1 MHTAVLLK
9 VSLRKLTNCRYS
21 IPISS
26 YLNTALY
33 SSTMAPKDTNKI
45 LSDLR
50 KLMKDRRYV
59 QEPLAAYIV
68 PSCDA
73 HNSEYLADC
82 DTRREAMSGFSGSA
96 GTAIITHNQALMWT
110 DGRYHLQATKEMD
123 SNWTLMKD
131 GLVETPSQADWLC
144 TSLGSGNVGVDP
156 MLMSA
161 TAWATL
167 SDRLDSSGLQLVPV
181 QTNLVDLAWA
191 MDVTSPQPDRPEN
204 TVFPLEL
211 QFTGRSWQDKV
222 EEVRSNLVEKGASAL
237 ILSALDDVA
246 WMLNLRGTDIA
257 FNPVFFSYAAV
268 TEKEVVL
275 FINPAQVT
283 SQVRDSLNTEDM
295 GESVIIKDYSD
306 IKDYISAIVLMT
318 SGKIWL
324 SDTAS
329 YGLACLVPVKRR
341 YHKVTPITLMKSIK
355 NSVELAGFDASHARD
370 SAALCQY
377 FCWLEKALDQGENIT
392 EITGAD
398 RLERFR
404 AEQEHFMGLSFPS
417 ISSVGPNGAIIHY
430 RPSPDTARQIT
441 KSELYLLDSGAQYRD
456 GTTDVTRTIHLG
468 TPTSHEKECFTRVLK
483 GMIGLATAVFP
494 AKTKGHCLDSF
505 ARQFLWQVGLDYLHG
520 TGHGVG
526 AFLNVHEGPSG
537 ISWRV
542 YPNDPGL
549 QAGMILSDEPGYYE
563 DGNFGIRIETLV
575 KVVEAKT
582 KHTMPSKSTF
592 LTFEPVT
599 VVPIQT
605 KMIVADLMTKQEVE
619 WLNGYHQ
626 TCRDRVGPI
635 LKEMGRVEAMEWLIR
650 ETQPIG

>member
-1 MHTAVLLK
+1 MHTLLLK
-9 VSLRKLTNCRYS
+9 FSLRKFTNYRFKT
-21 IPISS
+21 PITS
-26 YLNTALY
+26 YLSTALY
-33 SSTMAPKDTNKI
+33 SSTMAPKDTHKI

-82 DTRREAMSGFSGSA
+82 DARREAVSGFTGSA
-96 GTAIITHNQALMWT
+96 GTAVITPSQALMWT

-123 SNWTLMKD
+123 DNWTLMKD
-131 GLVETPSQADWLC
+131 GLVETPSQAEWLC
-144 TSLGSGNVGVDP
+144 TTLASGNVGVDP

-161 TAWATL
+161 TAWASL
-167 SDRLDSSGLQLVPV
+167 ADRLDSSGIQLVPV
-181 QTNLVDLAWA
+181 QENLVDIAWD
-191 MDVTSPQPDRPEN
+191 MDVASPQPGRPEN

-211 QFTGRSWQDKV
+211 QFTGRTWQDKV
-222 EEVRSNLVEKGASAL
+222 EEVRRNLVEKGAAAL

-246 WMLNLRGTDIA
+246 WMLNLRGSDIA

-283 SQVRDSLNTEDM
+283 SKVRDSLTTEDM

-306 IKDYISAIVLMT
+306 IKDYIT
-318 SGKIWL
+318 STVANTTSKIWL

-329 YGLACLVPVKRR
+329 HGLACLVPAKRR
-341 YHKVTPITLMKSIK
+341 YLKVTPITLMKSIK
-355 NSVELAGFDASHARD
+355 NTVELAGFDSSHARD

-377 FCWLEKALDQGENIT
+377 FCWLEKALDQGEDIT

-430 RPSPDTARQIT
+430 RPSPDTARPIT
-441 KSELYLLDSGAQYRD
+441 RTELYLIDSGAQYRD

-494 AKTKGHCLDSF
+494 AKTKGHCIDSF

-582 KHTMPSKSTF
+582 KFTMPSKSSF

-599 VVPIQT
+599 VVPIQA
-605 KMIVADLMTKQEVE
+605 KMIEADLMTKQEVE
-619 WLNGYHQ
+619 WLNSYHQ

-635 LKEMGRVEAMEWLIR
+635 LREMGRLEAMEWLIR

>member
-1 MHTAVLLK
+1 MHTLLLK
-9 VSLRKLTNCRYS
+9 FSLRKFTNYRFKT
-21 IPISS
+21 PITS
-26 YLNTALY
+26 YLSTALY
-33 SSTMAPKDTNKI
+33 SSTMAPKDTHKI

-82 DTRREAMSGFSGSA
+82 DARREAVSGFTGSA
-96 GTAIITHNQALMWT
+96 GTAVITPSQALMWT

-123 SNWTLMKD
+123 DNWTLMKD
-131 GLVETPSQADWLC
+131 GLVETPSQAEWLC
-144 TSLGSGNVGVDP
+144 TTLASGNVGVDP

-161 TAWATL
+161 TAWASL
-167 SDRLDSSGLQLVPV
+167 ADRLDSSGIQLVPV
-181 QTNLVDLAWA
+181 QDNLVDIAWD
-191 MDVTSPQPDRPEN
+191 MDVASPQPGRPEN

-211 QFTGRSWQDKV
+211 QFTGRTWQDKV
-222 EEVRSNLVEKGASAL
+222 EEVRRNLVEKGAAAL

-246 WMLNLRGTDIA
+246 WMLNLRGSDIA

-283 SQVRDSLNTEDM
+283 SKVRDSLTTEDM

-306 IKDYISAIVLMT
+306 IKDYIISTVANTT
-318 SGKIWL
+318 SKIWL

-329 YGLACLVPVKRR
+329 HGLACLVPAKRR
-341 YHKVTPITLMKSIK
+341 YLKVTPITLMKSIK
-355 NSVELAGFDASHARD
+355 NTVELTGFDSSHARD

-377 FCWLEKALDQGENIT
+377 FCWLEKALDQGEEIT

-430 RPSPDTARQIT
+430 RPSPDTARPIT
-441 KSELYLLDSGAQYRD
+441 RTELYLIDSGAQYRD

-494 AKTKGHCLDSF
+494 AKTKGHCIDSF

-582 KHTMPSKSTF
+582 KFTMPSKSSF

-599 VVPIQT
+599 VVPIQA
-605 KMIVADLMTKQEVE
+605 KMIEADLMTKQEVE
-619 WLNGYHQ
+619 WLNSYHQ

-635 LKEMGRVEAMEWLIR
+635 LREMGRLEAMEWLIR

>member
-1 MHTAVLLK
+1 
-9 VSLRKLTNCRYS
+9 
-21 IPISS
+21 
-26 YLNTALY
+26 
-33 SSTMAPKDTNKI
+33 MAPKDTAPM
-45 LSDLR
+45 LTALR

-73 HNSEYLADC
+73 HNSEYLADI
-82 DTRREAMSGFSGSA
+82 DQRREAVSGFTGSA
-96 GTAIITHNQALMWT
+96 GTGIVTAGQAMLWT
-110 DGRYHLQATKEMD
+110 DGRYHLQARREMD
-123 SNWTLMKD
+123 MHWTLMKD
-131 GLVETPSQADWLC
+131 GLADTPSQADWLC
-144 TSLGSGNVGVDP
+144 NTLGSGSVGVDP
-156 MLMSA
+156 MMMGA
-161 TAWATL
+161 TAWSTL
-167 SDRLDSSGLQLVPV
+167 ADRLDSSGLQLVPV
-181 QTNLVDLAWA
+181 ETNLVDLAWA
-191 MDVTSPQPDRPEN
+191 MDVANPQPARPEN
-204 TVFPLEL
+204 TVFPLEM

-222 EEVRSNLVEKGASAL
+222 EEVRRNLAEKGADVL

-246 WMLNLRGTDIA
+246 WMLNLRGSDIA

-268 TEKEVVL
+268 TEKEIVL
-275 FINPAQVT
+275 FMNPAQVT
-283 SQVRDSLNTEDM
+283 RQVRDALSTEDM
-295 GESVIIKDYSD
+295 GESVIIKDYSA
-306 IKDYISAIVLMT
+306 IKDYISSAVAST
-318 SGKIWL
+318 VGKIWL

-329 YGLACLVPVKRR
+329 QGLACLVPVKRR
-341 YHKVTPITLMKSIK
+341 FLKVTPITLMKSIK
-355 NSVELAGFDASHARD
+355 NPVELAGFDACHDRD

-377 FCWLEKALDQGENIT
+377 FCWLDRTLDQGEIT

-398 RLERFR
+398 RLEKFR

-430 RPSPDTARQIT
+430 RPAPDTARPISRT
-441 KSELYLLDSGAQYRD
+441 ELYLLDSGAQYRD

-468 TPTSHEKECFTRVLK
+468 TPTHHEKECFTRVLK

-494 AKTKGHCLDSF
+494 NKTKGHCLDSF
-505 ARQFLWQVGLDYLHG
+505 ARQHLWQVGLDYLHG

-575 KVVEAKT
+575 KVVEVKT
-582 KHTMPSKSTF
+582 KFTMPSKSTF

-599 VVPIQT
+599 VVPIQA
-605 KMIVADLMTKQEVE
+605 KMILAELMTQQELE
-619 WLNGYHQ
+619 WLNAYHQ

-635 LKEMGRVEAMEWLIR
+635 LKQMGRVEALEWLIK
-650 ETQPIG
+650 ETQQIG

>member
-1 MHTAVLLK
+1 
-9 VSLRKLTNCRYS
+9 
-21 IPISS
+21 
-26 YLNTALY
+26 
-33 SSTMAPKDTNKI
+33 
-45 LSDLR
+45 
-50 KLMKDRRYV
+50 
-59 QEPLAAYIV
+59 
-68 PSCDA
+68 
-73 HNSEYLADC
+73 
-82 DTRREAMSGFSGSA
+82 
-96 GTAIITHNQALMWT
+96 MWT

-123 SNWTLMKD
+123 NNWTLMKD

-161 TAWATL
+161 TAWASL
-167 SDRLDSSGLQLVPV
+167 ADRLDSGGIQLVPV
-181 QTNLVDLAWA
+181 QDNLVDIAWD
-191 MDVTSPQPDRPEN
+191 MDVTSPQPSRPEN

-211 QFTGRSWQDKV
+211 QFTGRTWQDKV
-222 EEVRSNLVEKGASAL
+222 EEVRRNLVEKGAAAL

-246 WMLNLRGTDIA
+246 WMFNLRGSDIA

-283 SQVRDSLNTEDM
+283 SKVRDSLTTEDM
-295 GESVIIKDYSD
+295 GERVIIKDYSD
-306 IKDYISAIVLMT
+306 IKDYIISTVAETT
-318 SGKIWL
+318 SKIWL

-329 YGLACLVPVKRR
+329 NGLACLVPAKRR
-341 YHKVTPITLMKSIK
+341 LLKVTPITLMKSIK
-355 NSVELAGFDASHARD
+355 NTVELTGFDSSHARD

-377 FCWLEKALDQGENIT
+377 FCWLEKALDQGEEIT

-417 ISSVGPNGAIIHY
+417 ISSVGPNGAVIHY
-430 RPSPDTARQIT
+430 RPSPETARPIT
-441 KSELYLLDSGAQYRD
+441 RTELYLIDSGAQYRD

-468 TPTSHEKECFTRVLK
+468 TPTNHEKECFTRVLK

-494 AKTKGHCLDSF
+494 AKTKGHCIDSF

-582 KHTMPSKSTF
+582 KFTMPSKSSF

-599 VVPIQT
+599 VVPIQS
-605 KMIVADLMTKQEVE
+605 KMIMADLMTKQEVE

-626 TCRDRVGPI
+626 TCRDR
-635 LKEMGRVEAMEWLIR
+635 
-650 ETQPIG
+650 